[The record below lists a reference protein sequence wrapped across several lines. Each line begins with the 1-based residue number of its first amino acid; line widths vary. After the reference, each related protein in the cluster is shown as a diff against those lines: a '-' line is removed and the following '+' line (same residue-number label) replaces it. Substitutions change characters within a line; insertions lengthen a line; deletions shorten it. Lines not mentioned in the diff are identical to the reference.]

1 MDAPSQSAKD
11 LGLFTVEA
19 AATIYQALERIELNK
34 SRCVLVVEQG
44 KVVGTC
50 SEGDVVR
57 ALLRGISV
65 YAPLNDVFN
74 PGFMYLTSRDLG
86 KAHRLFARH
95 LLSLI
100 PVVDSEFQL
109 RDVITLGELLRE
121 LMPRS
126 QRCRSGAGGS

>member
-1 MDAPSQSAKD
+1 MGAPSQSTKD

-19 AATIYQALERIELNK
+19 TATIYQALERIELNK

-65 YAPLNDVFN
+65 YAPLNDVLN

-86 KAHRLFARH
+86 KAHQLFARH

-109 RDVITLGELLRE
+109 RDVITLGELLQE
-121 LMPRS
+121 LIPRS
-126 QRCRSGAGGS
+126 QRCPSGAEGS